1 MQDSSLFQQLI
12 QFVTSV
18 HQATA
23 DMTSDIQHDAIT
35 PVQYKILEYLAVS
48 PPQTPSSISV
58 CMHMS
63 LPNTSRELRKLSEKG
78 LCEKTADP
86 ADGRKQVIHLT
97 TEGKQLMEQIF
108 SQIEVRF
115 RERTQH
121 LNPTELE
128 QVEQALQVLQKHVFF

>member
-48 PPQTPSSISV
+48 PPQTPSSISA

-97 TEGKQLMEQIF
+97 AEGKQLMEHIF

-121 LNPTELE
+121 LNRTELE
-128 QVEQALQVLQKHVFF
+128 QVEQALQILQKHVFF

>member
-1 MQDSSLFQQLI
+1 MQDSALFQQLI

-23 DMTSDIQHDAIT
+23 DMTGDIQHDAIT

-78 LCEKTADP
+78 LCEKMSDP
-86 ADGRKQVIHLT
+86 SDGRKQVIHLT
-97 TEGKQLMEQIF
+97 TEGQQLMENIF

-115 RERTQH
+115 RERTRN
-121 LNPTELE
+121 LSSEELE
-128 QVEQALQVLQKHVFF
+128 QVGQALQLLQNHVFF